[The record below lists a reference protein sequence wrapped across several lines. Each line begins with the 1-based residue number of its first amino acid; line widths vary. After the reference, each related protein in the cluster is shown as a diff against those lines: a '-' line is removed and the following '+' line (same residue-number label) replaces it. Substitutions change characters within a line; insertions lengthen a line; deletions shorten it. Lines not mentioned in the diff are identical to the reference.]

1 MYDPVASRRSAVWVE
16 QLSIAAELSRPV
28 LRTEEAAE
36 WSAAPVSSRASSN
49 FRPADRPNFSIDS
62 RVCLPNSDA
71 VSVTVCNVAKMFLQS
86 PGPFSSHGS
95 DRQCSARW
103 PPLRS
108 RGTQAES
115 PGRGVPKQRPLHFLT
130 QYLHLEGHR
139 LYRRVFSGARPSGG
153 QLRAQCLLME
163 NACKSALSQCSDG
176 SRIP

>member
-16 QLSIAAELSRPV
+16 QLSIAAELSCPV

-36 WSAAPVSSRASSN
+36 WSAAPVSPRASSN
-49 FRPADRPNFSIDS
+49 IRPADRPNSSIDS

-71 VSVTVCNVAKMFLQS
+71 VSVTVCNVAKIFLQS

-95 DRQCSARW
+95 DRQCRARW

-115 PGRGVPKQRPLHFLT
+115 PGAACQNSEHCTF
-130 QYLHLEGHR
+130 
-139 LYRRVFSGARPSGG
+139 RRSICTWNGADCAATSFPGQIISG
-153 QLRAQCLLME
+153 QLRAQCLRIE
-163 NACKSALSQCSDG
+163 NACSALSLCSDG